1 MTFPIS
7 LFTVFHSAEVQT
19 NSVPWSQA
27 TPSSPSQKGLKKYT
41 IYFAFLRNTEFRRS
55 NSFSLFLKSLSSF
68 IFDFKNFRISSAL
81 ISKIISGY
89 IERAKQ
95 FKVKWPN
102 YIKSKIAEDYIKF
115 RKDSGYQ
122 LNPNFLHTMIRTSE
136 ALTKLRWQNSVDDL
150 IYEQALNL
158 LRQYNAFY

>member
-1 MTFPIS
+1 M
-7 LFTVFHSAEVQT
+7 
-19 NSVPWSQA
+19 
-27 TPSSPSQKGLKKYT
+27 
-41 IYFAFLRNTEFRRS
+41 
-55 NSFSLFLKSLSSF
+55 
-68 IFDFKNFRISSAL
+68 
-81 ISKIISGY
+81 
-89 IERAKQ
+89 
-95 FKVKWPN
+95 KWPN